1 MECLDHKKILL
12 YVEKGI
18 APVEQSIIRDH
29 LILCE
34 KCRLK
39 YEQYLKME
47 KYLIE
52 PEYVDPPKVIEKVVL
67 KKIYSKLPTYSSILT
82 LIAASFI
89 FLVSWI
95 YIYFDFAN
103 NSIVQAFRLT
113 FDNTSSLFSSVVKT
127 ISSIFSS
134 VYAVFKAVNKFIA
147 VIFDVNIGIEVF
159 SFSILVLTVLIIYGI
174 LQMVSRRSKS
184 QKT

>member
-1 MECLDHKKILL
+1 MECLDNKKIHF

-29 LILCE
+29 LVVCE
-34 KCRLK
+34 KCRLQ
-39 YEQYLKME
+39 YEQYLKLE
-47 KYLIE
+47 KYLSE
-52 PEYVDPPKVIEKVVL
+52 PEYFEPPKVIEKQVL

-82 LIAASFI
+82 LIAASFV

-103 NSIVQAFRLT
+103 NSILQAFHLT
-113 FDNTSSLFSSVVKT
+113 FNNTSSLFGSVIKI

-134 VYAVFKAVNKFIA
+134 VYAVFKAINKFVE
-147 VIFDVNIGIEVF
+147 VIFDVNIGIEIF
-159 SFSILVLTVLIIYGI
+159 SLSVLVLTILFIYAI
-174 LQMVSRRSKS
+174 LQVVSRRSKR
-184 QKT
+184 QKI